1 MVAYKG
7 NFEILSNRIMGL
19 SESHKLSCFLSGLKD
34 EIRLP
39 VRMLV
44 PKTLNEAFGLAKV
57 QEEYVNSCMKGFRGV
72 ADNGNASILGTPKL
86 EARVEP
92 RTKVPL
98 QRLTGA
104 QMEERR
110 KQGLCYS
117 CDEKWQMGHKC
128 KGAKLFL
135 LEEISMK
142 VEPRASGL
150 QLVEISDDEVL
161 LEP

>member
-1 MVAYKG
+1 MLHFASIVIAYKG
-7 NFEILSNRIMGL
+7 NFEILSNRILGL

-44 PKTLNEAFGLAKV
+44 PKTLNEAFGLAKI
-57 QEEYVNSCMKGFRGV
+57 QEEYLASSRKGIRNTI
-72 ADNGNASILGTPKL
+72 DNGKVSILGTPKL
-86 EARVEP
+86 EARVESRIKFP
-92 RTKVPL
+92 SQSL
-98 QRLTGA
+98 IGA

-110 KQGLCYS
+110 KQELCYN

-135 LEEISMK
+135 LEEVM
-142 VEPRASGL
+142 
-150 QLVEISDDEVL
+150 D
-161 LEP
+161 LEPKT